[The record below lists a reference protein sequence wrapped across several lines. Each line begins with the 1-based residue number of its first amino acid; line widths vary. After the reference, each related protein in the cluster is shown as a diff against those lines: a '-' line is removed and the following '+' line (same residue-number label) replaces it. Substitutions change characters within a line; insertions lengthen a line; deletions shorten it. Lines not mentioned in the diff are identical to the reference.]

1 MLPVP
6 LHRRLAGA
14 PDRTDHAPVP
24 APSPEQPAPA
34 PPHAGPGPW
43 WRVTG
48 ERVNHAFAEQRRIDP
63 FGHTVHAWLGALA
76 CASVAAPTSAVEFGA
91 IGVVAAMLIRIHRH
105 WRTLPLLFLQPLML
119 VLLAWTL
126 LALASRLWTLGPHD
140 AWVDEFGVLRF
151 GIVAAALW
159 PVADRR
165 ALLLGALVFGFAVAQ
180 LSQVVHALGLSLEI
194 DAMTWNRL
202 PGRNSGWLDPV
213 VGGSLLTAALGLHLP
228 AALWGRGRWRVLGA
242 LGSAATLLGILAT
255 GTRGAWLAAAGLVGI
270 ACVVAIARIK
280 PRARL
285 GRAVLILLGIVAVGS
300 AAAWLTVGDQLRARF
315 DAGRAEI
322 TGAIELKEFQTDT
335 GARLLMGWWA
345 LEALK
350 EQPLGGTGV
359 GGYEA
364 WTRTHVE
371 SQGIDPATRRFHA
384 HAHNALLHAA
394 ATLGVPGLGLAIA
407 FVALASIG
415 SARRQPGDGPPGYA
429 DGPCF
434 ALVGLLL
441 VSAFDSVHVNS
452 QTGALLAVLLVFA
465 MRSRPTEPRA

>member
-1 MLPVP
+1 MPS
-6 LHRRLAGA
+6 
-14 PDRTDHAPVP
+14 
-24 APSPEQPAPA
+24 PSPEHPAPT
-34 PPHAGPGPW
+34 PPHAGPW
-43 WRVTG
+43 WRVTR
-48 ERVNHAFAEQRRIDP
+48 ERVDAAFGEQRRIDP

-76 CASVAAPTSAVEFGA
+76 CASVAAPTSAVELGA

-105 WRTLPLLFLQPLML
+105 WRTLPLFLLQPLIL

-126 LALASRLWTLGPHD
+126 LALASRLWTLGPHG

-151 GIVAAALW
+151 GIVAVALW
-159 PVADRR
+159 PVSDRR

-180 LSQVVHALGLSLEI
+180 LSQVVHALGLALEI

-228 AALWGRGRWRVLGA
+228 AALWGRGKWRLFGA

-255 GTRGAWLAAAGLVGI
+255 GTRGAWLGAAGLVVI
-270 ACVVAIARIK
+270 ACVVAVARIK
-280 PRARL
+280 PRAKL
-285 GRAVLILLGIVAVGS
+285 GRAVLILLGILAVG
-300 AAAWLTVGDQLRARF
+300 AATSWITVGDQLRARF
-315 DAGRAEI
+315 DTGRAEVA
-322 TGAIELKEFQTDT
+322 GAIERKEFQTDT

-345 LEALK
+345 MEALA
-350 EQPLGGTGV
+350 ERPLAGTGV

-364 WTRTHVE
+364 WTRAHVE
-371 SQGIDPATRRFHA
+371 SQEINPNSRRFHA

-407 FVALASIG
+407 FAALAIIG
-415 SARRQPGDGPPGYA
+415 SARRQPGDGPSGYA
-429 DGPCF
+429 DGPCL
-434 ALVGLLL
+434 AIVGLLL
-441 VSAFDSVHVNS
+441 VSAFDSIHVNS

-465 MRSRPTEPRA
+465 VRYRPSVPTD